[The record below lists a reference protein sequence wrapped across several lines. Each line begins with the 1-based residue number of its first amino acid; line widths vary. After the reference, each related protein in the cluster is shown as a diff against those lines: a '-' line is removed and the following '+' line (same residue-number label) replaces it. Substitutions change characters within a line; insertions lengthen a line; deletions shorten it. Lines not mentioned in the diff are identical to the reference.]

1 MITDKQSLNLQHF
14 LPYRLT
20 KLTGIVSRTLAER
33 YSEQFDLTVHEWRII
48 AIVGEQPGLTARK
61 VGDLASLDKVNISR
75 AIDRLEKSG
84 RIQRQIM
91 AQDRRSF
98 ALHLTK
104 SGQKVLEQIIPLA
117 LEFEQK
123 LLQSLSDKE
132 RESLTNILGKLDL
145 KADELALT
153 MKKGE

>member
-1 MITDKQSLNLQHF
+1 MIIEKQTLNLQHF

-33 YSEQFDLTVHEWRII
+33 YSEQFDLTIHEWRIV
-48 AIVGEQPGLTARK
+48 AIIGEQPGLTARK

-84 RIQRQIM
+84 RIRRQVM

-104 SGQKVLEQIIPLA
+104 SGQEVLELIIPLA
-117 LEFEQK
+117 LEFEQN
-123 LLQSLSDKE
+123 LLQSLNDTE
-132 RESLTNILGKLDL
+132 RECLTNILGKLDL